1 MTYTPNSE
9 HQPPMLEPPVCQP
22 QMVVTPW
29 GLPFYVSGNEAHD
42 RKMYF
47 EQIRREMHKYI
58 TKFNE
63 LYHEYQKFG
72 FTIEAVQPNGALERD
87 IKITIGTD
95 IYELWYDTRLDFSTA
110 NHLVGKFE
118 QLVPILSKFDK
129 FITTLMDNGIK
140 TDFPYKLRL
149 SQYDTNVAIDFVIL
163 TEDHKIEVK
172 VDFNNESASI
182 NKITLHTNLASHTWR
197 HRLNVPNTTSRL
209 TFYGHRDIR
218 NDLYMDDERV
228 FEHSESDTQT
238 LEFVRQFLNTIETL
252 NVQR

>member
-9 HQPPMLEPPVCQP
+9 YQPPMPEPPMLQP

-63 LYHEYQKFG
+63 LYHQYQKAG

-95 IYELWYDTRLDFSTA
+95 IYEL
-110 NHLVGKFE
+110 
-118 QLVPILSKFDK
+118 
-129 FITTLMDNGIK
+129 
-140 TDFPYKLRL
+140 
-149 SQYDTNVAIDFVIL
+149 
-163 TEDHKIEVK
+163 
-172 VDFNNESASI
+172 
-182 NKITLHTNLASHTWR
+182 
-197 HRLNVPNTTSRL
+197 
-209 TFYGHRDIR
+209 
-218 NDLYMDDERV
+218 
-228 FEHSESDTQT
+228 
-238 LEFVRQFLNTIETL
+238 
-252 NVQR
+252 

>member
-1 MTYTPNSE
+1 MTYTPNQE
-9 HQPPMLEPPVCQP
+9 HQPPIPEPPMLQP

-29 GLPFYVSGNEAHD
+29 GLPFYVSGNETHD

-63 LYHEYQKFG
+63 LYHQYQKAG

-87 IKITIGTD
+87 LKITIGTD

-110 NHLVGKFE
+110 NRLVTKFE
-118 QLVPILSKFDK
+118 QLVPILSKFNK
-129 FITTLMDNGIK
+129 FITTLMNNGVK

-149 SQYDTNVAIDFVIL
+149 SQYDTNISIDFVIL

-172 VDFNNESASI
+172 ADFNNESAFI
-182 NKITLHTNLASHTWR
+182 NKIMLHTNLASHTWR
-197 HRLNVPNTTSRL
+197 HRINVPNTTSRL

-218 NDLYMDDERV
+218 NDLYMDDERL
-228 FEHSESDTQT
+228 FEEEASDTKTVSFIQ
-238 LEFVRQFLNTIETL
+238 QFLDTIETL